1 MVERLFELMFV
12 LTLVTPPTAVAI
24 GALLLLIAPRRP
36 RPITHVPRTAGA

>member
-12 LTLVTPPTAVAI
+12 LTLVAPPTAVGI
-24 GALLLLIAPRRP
+24 GALLLLIGPRR